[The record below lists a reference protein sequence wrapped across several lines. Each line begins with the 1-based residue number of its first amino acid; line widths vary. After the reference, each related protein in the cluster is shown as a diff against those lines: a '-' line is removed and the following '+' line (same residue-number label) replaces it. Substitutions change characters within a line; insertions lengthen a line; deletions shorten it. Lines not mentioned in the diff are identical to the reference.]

1 MIYIMKPKTFTY
13 NQIIKLFS
21 EHNLPLTKNQYQL
34 ITMLNR
40 KDMARLEKYREER
53 KKKLEY
59 QRTKRK
65 ITLITNTTV

>member
-1 MIYIMKPKTFTY
+1 MKPKTLTY
-13 NQIIKLFS
+13 NQIIKLFN

-34 ITMLNR
+34 ISMLNR

-53 KKKLEY
+53 RKKIEY

-65 ITLITNTTV
+65 ITLITNTAV

>member
-1 MIYIMKPKTFTY
+1 MKPKTFTY

-21 EHNLPLTKNQYQL
+21 ENNLPLTKNQYQL
-34 ITMLNR
+34 ISMLNR

-53 KKKLEY
+53 RKKIEY

-65 ITLITNTTV
+65 ITLITNTAV